1 MVRQQNNTKTAVA
14 AAPTGATVK
23 VTAHLCTNGV
33 PAGPHAQACGQV
45 AVRASKPAA

>member
-1 MVRQQNNTKTAVA
+1 MRKENDTKTAVA

-23 VTAHLCTNGV
+23 VTAHLYMNGV
-33 PAGPHAQACGQV
+33 PVGPHAQACGQV